1 MSRHP
6 VLFVS
11 HGAPTA
17 ALDRGPY
24 AAALRRFGE
33 RLVGEARPAAIA
45 VVSAHWQVRG
55 PIGVTG
61 TARPETIHDFS
72 GFPEAL
78 YRLRY
83 DAPGDPGLAGRIAS
97 RLSVAGLP
105 AVVSPT
111 RGLDHGAWVPLRLA
125 LPDASIPVVQV
136 ALPAVPAEAL
146 IGFGEALRPLRDEGV
161 LLVASGGL
169 VHNLG
174 AIDFHH
180 PGAPAAPWAVA
191 FDRWA
196 WERAAR
202 QDREALARWQG
213 LAPEPARAHPST
225 DHFDPLLVAV
235 GAAWPGEPA
244 EPIHD
249 AIAYGSLSL
258 RTFAYR
264 PATAPSRI
272 AHHPQ

>member
-1 MSRHP
+1 MSRQP

-17 ALDRGPY
+17 ALDAGPY
-24 AAALRRFGE
+24 AASLRRFGDA
-33 RLVGEARPAAIA
+33 LVGEARPSAIA

-55 PIGVTG
+55 PVGVTG
-61 TARPETIHDFS
+61 VPRPDTIHDFS
-72 GFPEAL
+72 GFPEPL

-83 DAPGDPGLAGRIAS
+83 DVPGDPRLAARIAS
-97 RLSVAGLP
+97 TLSGAGVP
-105 AVVSPT
+105 AVVSQT

-136 ALPAVPAEAL
+136 ALPAVPPEAL
-146 IGFGEALRPLRDEGV
+146 VGLGEALRPLRDEGV

-174 AIDFHH
+174 DLDFAH
-180 PGAPAAPWAVA
+180 PDAPPAAWAVD

-196 WERAAR
+196 WERAAL
-202 QDREALARWQG
+202 QEREALVRWQR
-213 LAPEPARAHPST
+213 LAPAPARAHPST
-225 DHFDPLLVAV
+225 DHFDPLLVAL
-235 GAAWPGEPA
+235 GAAWPGEQA
-244 EPIHD
+244 ETIFQGITY
-249 AIAYGSLSL
+249 ATLSL

-264 PATAPSRI
+264 PATA
-272 AHHPQ
+272 

>member
-1 MSRHP
+1 MNRQP

-24 AAALRRFGE
+24 ADSLRRFGE
-33 RLVGEARPAAIA
+33 TLTGAARPAAIV

-61 TARPETIHDFS
+61 AARPETIHDFT
-72 GFPEAL
+72 GFPEPL
-78 YRLRY
+78 YQLRY
-83 DAPGDPGLAGRIAS
+83 EAPGEPRLAARIAA
-97 RLSVAGLP
+97 RLSGAGVP

-111 RGLDHGAWVPLRLA
+111 RGLDHGAWVPLMLS

-136 ALPAVPAEAL
+136 ALPAVPPEAL
-146 IGFGEALRPLRDEGV
+146 LGFGEALRPLRDEGV

-174 AIDFHH
+174 ALDFAN
-180 PGAPAAPWAVA
+180 PDAPPVAWAAE

-196 WERAAR
+196 WERAET
-202 QDREALARWQG
+202 QEREPLAHWRM
-213 LAPEPARAHPST
+213 LAPNPAQAHPNS

-235 GAAWPGEPA
+235 GAAWPGERA
-244 EPIHD
+244 ESVH
-249 AIAYGSLSL
+249 AGIAYQSLSL
-258 RTFAYR
+258 RTFVFR
-264 PATAPSRI
+264 PQ
-272 AHHPQ
+272 PQ